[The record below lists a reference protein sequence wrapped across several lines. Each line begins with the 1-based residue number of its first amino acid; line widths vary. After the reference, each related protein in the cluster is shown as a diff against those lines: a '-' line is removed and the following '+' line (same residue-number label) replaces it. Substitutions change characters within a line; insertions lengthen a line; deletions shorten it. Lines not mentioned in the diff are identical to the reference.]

1 MAKLQ
6 LASVPAA
13 LVSLL
18 ALACQPQQPSE
29 GSQQAAADTA
39 GGSASAVEAIR
50 QLDRQWVQMVADKD
64 TAGIVQLYVEGAG
77 RIMPPQAPAMV
88 GHEAL
93 RQFWGAAVNF
103 PKLTFGPD
111 TIVVAGGGDMA
122 VDIGT
127 ATYRTPGASSDTQGK
142 YVVVWTKRDGEWK
155 VLSDIFNTNAP

>member
-1 MAKLQ
+1 MSKLR

-13 LVSLL
+13 LASLL
-18 ALACQPQQPSE
+18 VLACQPQQPSQE
-29 GSQQAAADTA
+29 SPEAAADTA
-39 GGSASAVEAIR
+39 GQGDAAAEAIR

-64 TAGIVQLYVEGAG
+64 TAGIVQLYVEGSG

-88 GHEAL
+88 GQEAL

-111 TIVVAGGGDMA
+111 TIVVSGGGDMA

-127 ATYRTPGASSDTQGK
+127 ATYRTPDASSDTQGK